1 MVEHRAVLE
10 NIRIVEKSD
19 PGLEPLES
27 DPAQLQ
33 QVFLNLL
40 NNAIHALKGRED
52 AEIRITTEKESSQ
65 FAISIADNG
74 CGIPPE
80 NLEKIFMPFFT
91 TKPVGQGTGLGLS
104 TCYGIVQ
111 RLGGKM
117 SVSSEL
123 NVGSVF
129 TVHLP
134 MQGPPDRARREAKG
148 ER

>member
-1 MVEHRAVLE
+1 M
-10 NIRIVEKSD
+10 
-19 PGLEPLES
+19 EPIES

-40 NNAIHALKGRED
+40 NNAIHALRNRD
-52 AEIRITTEKESSQ
+52 NAEIRITAEKEEDQ
-65 FAISIADNG
+65 LAISIGDNG

-129 TVHLP
+129 TVYLP
-134 MQGPPDRARREAKG
+134 LKVEA
-148 ER
+148 ERKANPL